1 MSMVKQGKA
10 QDRDFQDRGSRHQ
23 EKELIRKNISVSRV
37 SKVVKGGKRFS
48 FSVIVV
54 VGDGRGSIG
63 FGLGKAKEVP
73 DAIRKATDI
82 ATKAMEK
89 IPLKEGRTLHH
100 DIQGK
105 FGSASVYMRSAP
117 KGTGV
122 IAGGAMR
129 SIFEAMGVKDVVAKA
144 LRSTNPHN
152 IVKATLEGLKAIQ
165 TPRAVA
171 NKRSLQ
177 ISDVLA
183 ARGEKMSEKIN
194 DKGNSK
200 EQKTVQA

>member
-1 MSMVKQGKA
+1 MSMVKPGKA
-10 QDRDFQDRGSRHQ
+10 QDRDLHDRGSRHQ

-129 SIFEAMGVKDVVAKA
+129 SIFEAMGIKDVVAKA

-200 EQKTVQA
+200 EQKTAQA

>member
-1 MSMVKQGKA
+1 MVKQGKS
-10 QDRDFQDRGSRHQ
+10 QDRDFAGKQNKSQDR
-23 EKELIRKNISVSRV
+23 ELIRKNISVSRV

-54 VGDGRGSIG
+54 VGDGRGSVG

-89 IPLKEGRTLHH
+89 IPLREGRTLHH

-152 IVKATLEGLKAIQ
+152 IVKATLCGLKAIQ

-171 NKRSLQ
+171 NKRNLQ
-177 ISDVLA
+177 IADVLA
-183 ARGEKMSEKIN
+183 ARGEKMPEKTM
-194 DKGNSK
+194 D
-200 EQKTVQA
+200 QKSQQQTA